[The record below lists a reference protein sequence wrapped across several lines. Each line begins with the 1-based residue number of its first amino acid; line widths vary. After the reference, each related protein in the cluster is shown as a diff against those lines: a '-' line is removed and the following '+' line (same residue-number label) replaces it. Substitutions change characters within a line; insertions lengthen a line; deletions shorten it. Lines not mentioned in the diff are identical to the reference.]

1 MKERTEEEKQMRR
14 YNIHRIG
21 VTVIQA
27 IAFALA
33 IWLLIAF
40 MHSVGIAETYDD
52 WEDEGKYI
60 LCMDR
65 VNIRM
70 SPNTKQEPI
79 GWLEPG
85 DVVYPDGKR
94 RNGFIHCEIP
104 NIEAGEGWIHKG
116 YLVDDPPEKVNQT
129 GVIVGRGK
137 VMVRKYV
144 NGKRTRWVKP
154 GGEVR
159 VYWWSDDWCL
169 TSVGYI
175 KTRFVELEGE

>member
-1 MKERTEEEKQMRR
+1 MRNEQADQSIRKENAKMWIITILE
-14 YNIHRIG
+14 IL
-21 VTVIQA
+21 A
-27 IAFALA
+27 IAAIIWFAIYIVQGFGLA
-33 IWLLIAF
+33 EEWT
-40 MHSVGIAETYDD
+40 G
-52 WEDEGKYI
+52 GKYV

-70 SPNTKQEPI
+70 SPNTKQDPI

-85 DVVYPDGKR
+85 DVVYPDGKK
-94 RNGFIHCEIP
+94 RNGYLHCEIP
-104 NIEAGEGWIHKG
+104 SIEAGEGWVHRG
-116 YLVDDPPEKVNQT
+116 YLIDDEPEKVNQK

-137 VMVRKYV
+137 VKVRKYV

-159 VYWWSDDWCL
+159 VFWWSEEWCL

-175 KTRFVELEGE
+175 KTKFVELDGE